1 MPQNSIVTIFFLNTC
16 ATIIINLHII
26 FDSQFQ
32 LILQSNNFPKNQR
45 YFNPLIILP
54 MRTTDCLQKVHC
66 LLYLF
71 VDYKFGFNINLEQD
85 SAVSRSIKSIS
96 VCLNCLVKDTLILI
110 NLWHR
115 TSSLL
120 KPFTGFV
127 FLHHSCLCSV
137 SPSPRLETMMNSPV
151 SKKTPISLIEPQTQ
165 PHFHQKP
172 RIVAPLI
179 NLSIRV
185 ACEVRTQNVTIR
197 QHVLSLKL
205 PVIRTD
211 D

>member
-1 MPQNSIVTIFFLNTC
+1 
-16 ATIIINLHII
+16 
-26 FDSQFQ
+26 
-32 LILQSNNFPKNQR
+32 
-45 YFNPLIILP
+45 
-54 MRTTDCLQKVHC
+54 MRTSLQKVHC

-85 SAVSRSIKSIS
+85 SAVSHSIKSIS
-96 VCLNCLVKDTLILI
+96 VCLYCLVKATLILI
-110 NLWHR
+110 NLWHLA
-115 TSSLL
+115 SSLL

-137 SPSPRLETMMNSPV
+137 SPRLETM
-151 SKKTPISLIEPQTQ
+151 KKTPISLIEPQTQ